1 MNLNKEEV
9 FKQAILILKTRI
21 QELKEERK
29 AISDGILE
37 DDKSS
42 AGDKFE
48 TGREML
54 TQDLRQVESQIT
66 SNSNLL
72 DEIYRVQSVKSQSSN
87 VREGSLIRLDGEYF
101 LIAAAVGKITVN
113 EQGVHLISA
122 ASPLAQSVM
131 GKGSG
136 DKVLFKGKE
145 NPVELIA

>member
-1 MNLNKEEV
+1 MSLNKEEV
-9 FKQAILILKTRI
+9 FKQAVLILKTRI

-72 DEIYRVQSVKSQSSN
+72 DEIYRVQSVKSQSPN
-87 VREGSLIRLDGEYF
+87 IREGSLIRLAGEYF

-113 EQGVHLISA
+113 EKGVYLISA

-145 NPVELIA
+145 NLVELIA

>member
-1 MNLNKEEV
+1 MSLNKEEV
-9 FKQAILILKTRI
+9 FKQAVSILKTRI

-87 VREGSLIRLDGEYF
+87 VREGSLIRIAGEYF

-113 EQGVHLISA
+113 EQGVYLISA

-145 NPVELIA
+145 SPVELIA

>member
-1 MNLNKEEV
+1 MSLNKEEV
-9 FKQAILILKTRI
+9 FKQAVSILKTRI

-87 VREGSLIRLDGEYF
+87 VREGSLIRIAGEYF
-101 LIAAAVGKITVN
+101 LIAAA
-113 EQGVHLISA
+113 
-122 ASPLAQSVM
+122 
-131 GKGSG
+131 
-136 DKVLFKGKE
+136 
-145 NPVELIA
+145 

>member
-9 FKQAILILKTRI
+9 FKQAVSILKTRI

-87 VREGSLIRLDGEYF
+87 VREGSLIRLAGEYF
-101 LIAAAVGKITVN
+101 LIAAAVGKISVN
-113 EQGVHLISA
+113 EQGVYLIST

-145 NPVELIA
+145 NSVELIA

>member
-1 MNLNKEEV
+1 
-9 FKQAILILKTRI
+9 
-21 QELKEERK
+21 
-29 AISDGILE
+29 
-37 DDKSS
+37 
-42 AGDKFE
+42 
-48 TGREML
+48 ML

-66 SNSNLL
+66 SNTNLL
-72 DEIYRVQSVKSQSSN
+72 DEIYRVQSVKSQSPN
-87 VREGSLIRLDGEYF
+87 VREGSLIRLAGEYF

-113 EQGVHLISA
+113 EQGVYLISA

>member
-9 FKQAILILKTRI
+9 FKQAVLILKTRI

-66 SNSNLL
+66 SNTNLL
-72 DEIYRVQSVKSQSSN
+72 DEIYRVQSVKSQSPN
-87 VREGSLIRLDGEYF
+87 VREGSLIRLAGEYF

-113 EQGVHLISA
+113 EQGVYFISA